1 MTAWLR
7 PARPTDAGTL
17 GDILWS
23 FAECT
28 DWMPELFSAAECIG
42 LCGDMIDRGW
52 VSVAGR
58 TRHPEA
64 FLARDRTEICAI
76 YVAENARGSGMG
88 SLLLNNAKRATD
100 RLTLWTVASN
110 VGAQKF
116 YRCQGFSETHR
127 ARART
132 GDENLAE
139 VHYLWTK
146 ETGND
151 PRPGSDR
158 S

>member
-52 VSVAGR
+52 VE
-58 TRHPEA
+58 PLPLE
-64 FLARDRTEICAI
+64 EIPNHVNIDPA
-76 YVAENARGSGMG
+76 YLTNDWDRGSRFQMPWQGGM
-88 SLLLNNAKRATD
+88 
-100 RLTLWTVASN
+100 
-110 VGAQKF
+110 
-116 YRCQGFSETHR
+116 
-127 ARART
+127 T
-132 GDENLAE
+132 GI
-139 VHYLWTK
+139 
-146 ETGND
+146 
-151 PRPGSDR
+151 
-158 S
+158 